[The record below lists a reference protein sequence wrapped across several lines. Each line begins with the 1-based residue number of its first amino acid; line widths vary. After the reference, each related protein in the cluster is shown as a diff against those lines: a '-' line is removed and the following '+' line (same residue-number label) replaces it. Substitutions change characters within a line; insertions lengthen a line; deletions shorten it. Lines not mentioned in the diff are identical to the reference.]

1 MNQRIANK
9 LNSLAVSAYKVL
21 GMVLLALILVGLFS
35 YLGVQGFF
43 FVSKGW
49 VAPKVVSPT
58 DTEIL
63 QLNAQLAQQVAS
75 RDSLLAKRRE
85 MEMERVQ
92 TERIITAEQAFQGR
106 FRAAMKSERQARA
119 RALHRLVALHQEY
132 RKAAREISAANRAY
146 ARMARKR
153 EESLYAARLVERE
166 QHLTAN
172 HQLAQ
177 LSHTNLSL
185 AERQAELR
193 TRMEELRREVRG
205 FDASLEG
212 REEGL
217 TTEVLLLEREYI
229 RSVHEAA
236 RADDERRGLE
246 ESLEAL
252 DEAVASYDTLIA
264 TIRRSPWLEAFER
277 GLTVGFVPYGNLE
290 NARPGTPLY
299 QCALQLLW
307 CQKVGEVGH
316 PLEGEVNVKHPVR
329 QEYMRGVMVELE
341 LENEHWAQE
350 QLLHLE
356 RPALFL

>member
-21 GMVLLALILVGLFS
+21 GMLLLALILLGLFS

-43 FVSKGW
+43 FMSEGW

-63 QLNAQLAQQVAS
+63 QLNAHLAQQVAS

-92 TERIITAEQAFQGR
+92 TERIIAYEQSFQGR
-106 FRAAMKSERQARA
+106 FLAAMKTERQARA
-119 RALHRLVALHQEY
+119 RALRRLVALRQEY
-132 RKAAREISAANRAY
+132 KKTAREIAESNRAY
-146 ARMARKR
+146 ARMARER
-153 EESLYAARLVERE
+153 ERSLYAARLVDRE

-177 LSHTNLSL
+177 LAHTNLSL
-185 AERQAELR
+185 AERLAELQ
-193 TRMEELRREVRG
+193 THMEELRREVKG

-212 REEGL
+212 GATGL
-217 TTEVLLLEREYI
+217 TTEVLLLEREYT

-252 DEAVASYDTLIA
+252 DTSVASYDMLIA
-264 TIRRSPWLEAFER
+264 TIRRSPWLEAIDR

-307 CQKVGEVGH
+307 CQKVGVVGH
-316 PLEGEVNVKHPVR
+316 PLQGEVNVKHPVR

-341 LENEHWAQE
+341 LEDEHWAQE
-350 QLLHLE
+350 QLLHLG
-356 RPALFL
+356 RPPLLL